1 MKVPRV
7 LRAAAKAGVV
17 LAAYLVSTEEERATI
32 RSAFMGG
39 GKDEYVEEYEDDGPT
54 MAQERAAAYL
64 TTGLLTSRRALHN
77 AHQEGVNCGPYHDA
91 LHSLLA
97 DSMEEADTALR
108 VVEHLIEIAAPRVSE
123 DDIQRMVANI
133 VATEASGEDDDDEDD
148 DFFL

>member
-1 MKVPRV
+1 MKITKM
-7 LRAAAKAGVV
+7 LRATAKAGVV
-17 LAAYLVSTEEERATI
+17 LAAYVVSTTEEREKI
-32 RSAFMGG
+32 RSAFRGAVV
-39 GKDEYVEEYEDDGPT
+39 EVEEYEDDDTT

-77 AHQEGVNCGPYHDA
+77 AHEQGINCGPYHEA

-97 DSMEEADTALR
+97 DSLEEADTALL

-123 DDIQRMVANI
+123 DDIKRMVASI
-133 VATEASGEDDDDEDD
+133 VATEASEDDDDEDD